1 MGWSRLPSH
10 LCCPSVN
17 TSCFLVSTCQSSP
30 VATGLVLDV
39 NGRQALQLV
48 YHFNT
53 ILVLLLLL
61 KSGKCGTSGLPFTSM
76 ASPAA
81 TRNLE
86 AQHIQSKRNQK
97 KVKTYSDWCE
107 SKKMK
112 LESGIRRQLVLTLAN
127 FRRKVNW

>member
-17 TSCFLVSTCQSSP
+17 TSCFLVSTCQSP
-30 VATGLVLDV
+30 VATGLVQDV

-61 KSGKCGTSGLPFTSM
+61 KSGKCGTIGLPFTSM

-81 TRNLE
+81 TGNLE
-86 AQHIQSKRNQK
+86 ELHIQSIRNKK
-97 KVKTYSDWCE
+97 KVKTYSNRDE

-112 LESGIRRQLVLTLAN
+112 LESGIRRQLLLTLAN
-127 FRRKVNW
+127 FRK